1 MSIREIYLAHEL
13 DAAWI
18 IALWK
23 AIHGG
28 DPSPEKIAAQAIAA
42 LAQYIAAP
50 AQPAFS
56 FHVMKAQFAKL
67 GLQVTERAEEEA
79 ERAGAKP
86 QLTTS
91 AAREHEFRIHQYCF
105 KFKGETFCTELP
117 TLTHLPTAA

>member
-28 DPSPEKIAAQAIAA
+28 DGGPEQITAQAIAA
-42 LAQYIAAP
+42 LAQYVTTP
-50 AQPAFS
+50 ARTSFS
-56 FHVMKAQFAKL
+56 FAELKAQFAKL
-67 GLQVTERAEEEA
+67 GVQATEGAEESA
-79 ERAGAKP
+79 AAGAKP
-86 QLTTS
+86 QLAMS
-91 AAREHEFRIHQYCF
+91 AGGEHEFRIHRYCF

-117 TLTHLPTAA
+117 ALTHLPTAA

>member
-42 LAQYIAAP
+42 LSQYIAAP
-50 AQPAFS
+50 AQTAFS
-56 FHVMKAQFAKL
+56 FHEMKAQFAKL
-67 GLQVTERAEEEA
+67 GVQVTERAEEEA

-86 QLTTS
+86 LLTTP
-91 AAREHEFRIHQYCF
+91 AEGEPEFRIHQYCF